1 MRDSFEYFYLFIF
14 NLFFMRN
21 RARMDIRHCFVPN
34 LPGIVEIEEKQEE
47 KQEGRERGEIEE
59 KQEGREGG
67 GGGGERG
74 GERGGGGEGGG
85 DREGEKEGGGEGED
99 NMKSK
104 EDSEC
109 ESTKR
114 VVIMAKHLC
123 GVATDLALRSLESF
137 KKQNTNTNG
146 KFYLFSL

>member
-1 MRDSFEYFYLFIF
+1 
-14 NLFFMRN
+14 
-21 RARMDIRHCFVPN
+21 MDIRHCFVPN

-67 GGGGERG
+67 GGGGGERG
-74 GERGGGGEGGG
+74 GEGE
-85 DREGEKEGGGEGED
+85 REGEREGGGEKED

-104 EDSEC
+104 EDSVC

-137 KKQNTNTNG
+137 KIQNTNTNG
-146 KFYLFSL
+146 KFYLFLL

>member
-1 MRDSFEYFYLFIF
+1 MRDTFEYFYLFIF
-14 NLFFMRN
+14 NLLFMWN

-47 KQEGRERGEIEE
+47 KQEGR
-59 KQEGREGG
+59 

-74 GERGGGGEGGG
+74 E
-85 DREGEKEGGGEGED
+85 REGEKEGGGEGED

-104 EDSEC
+104 EDSKC

-137 KKQNTNTNG
+137 KIQNTNTNG
-146 KFYLFSL
+146 KFCFFSL

>member
-14 NLFFMRN
+14 NLTFMRN

-67 GGGGERG
+67 GGGGGERG
-74 GERGGGGEGGG
+74 GEGE
-85 DREGEKEGGGEGED
+85 REGEKEGGGEGED

-104 EDSEC
+104 EDSKC

-137 KKQNTNTNG
+137 KIQNTNKNG
-146 KFYLFSL
+146 KFYFSSL

>member
-1 MRDSFEYFYLFIF
+1 MG
-14 NLFFMRN
+14 N

-34 LPGIVEIEEKQEE
+34 LPGII
-47 KQEGRERGEIEE
+47 EIEE

-67 GGGGERG
+67 EIEEKQEGRGGGG
-74 GERGGGGEGGG
+74 GERGGGGEGQ
-85 DREGEKEGGGEGED
+85 GEKEGGGEGED

-104 EDSEC
+104 EESDC

-137 KKQNTNTNG
+137 KIQNTATSGNFLINIITMIVISI
-146 KFYLFSL
+146 FYWYLLVCIFFTRIYLLFMYYL